1 MKLTLGFS
9 PCPND
14 TFIFDAIVNK
24 KIDLHGLEFEI
35 LMEDVETLNVLALE
49 GRLDITKLSYHAYA
63 YCNDKYVIL
72 NSGSALGN
80 NCGPLFISK
89 KQIEEKDIEG
99 LNVAIPG
106 KLTTAHFLFSIYYPQ
121 IKNKNQM
128 LFSDIENAILED
140 KVDAGVIIHE
150 NRFTYEQK
158 GLIKICDLGE
168 KWETETHFPIPLG
181 GIMLKRDRAVDL
193 KTKIEQIIIESIK
206 YANSQNQLI
215 SPFIKAY
222 SQELSDEVIYKH
234 IALYVNNYS
243 LDLGFKGRGA
253 IEYMYK
259 KATELKLIKPL
270 THNIFSHN

>member
-24 KIDLHGLEFEI
+24 KIDLHGLDFEVY
-35 LMEDVETLNVLALE
+35 MEDVETLNEWALQ
-49 GRLDITKLSYHAYA
+49 GKLDITKLSYHAYT
-63 YCNDKYVIL
+63 YCHDQYVIL

-89 KQIEEKDIEG
+89 KTISDND
-99 LNVAIPG
+99 LNNISVAIPG
-106 KLTTAHFLFSIYYPQ
+106 KLTTAHFLFSIFYPN
-121 IKNKNQM
+121 IKNKHQM
-128 LFSDIENAILED
+128 LFSDIENAILNE

-158 GLIKICDLGE
+158 GLKKICDLGE
-168 KWETETHFPIPLG
+168 KWETETRYPIPLG
-181 GIMLKRDRAVDL
+181 GIMLKRDKSEELGRKL
-193 KTKIEQIIIESIK
+193 EQIIHDSIEHAYLQK
-206 YANSQNQLI
+206 PLI
-215 SPFIKAY
+215 TPFIKAH

-234 IALYVNNYS
+234 IALYVNKYS
-243 LDLGFKGRGA
+243 LDLGIQGRKA
-253 IEYMYK
+253 IQYMYQ
-259 KATELKLIKPL
+259 KATELELIKPL